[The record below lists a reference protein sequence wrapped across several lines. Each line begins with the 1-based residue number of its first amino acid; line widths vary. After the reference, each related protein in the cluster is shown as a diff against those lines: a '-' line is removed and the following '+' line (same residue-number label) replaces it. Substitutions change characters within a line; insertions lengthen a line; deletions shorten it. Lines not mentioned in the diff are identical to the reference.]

1 MKRVVI
7 LLVLTVFG
15 VINCFSQVSVA
26 SAKNKVVSNLVSSY
40 LIGPNITLVVDD
52 DHPAKFNEKSTVN
65 SNQLGIFKNS
75 NTTGCNIPMDT
86 GLVITTSSYDIAGGG
101 GYGQSASPSSD
112 FSSFSDATANVFQWT
127 YTKYC
132 MEEGKTICALNDIGY
147 LSFWIK
153 PTIDNFQFSYCFA
166 SDEYPNYVGSSFN
179 DFFGF
184 YFSGP
189 FDSVGNYIKGSP
201 AYYMQNLALV
211 PGTQTPVMINT
222 VNHGGGY
229 SSSGGSSYPEYHI
242 VPSGS
247 CSSSCGFNQWTV
259 KLPTAT
265 TVVIADAYY
274 KIDILICD
282 ISDHALHSGL
292 YISKDMRRFDT
303 INIDTTICENQDY
316 FCSVTNDYLT
326 ESGSYQ
332 FVLENITG
340 GDSVININLHIN
352 PVALENTCWEMK
364 QGETLEVD
372 DQTIAQPGTYIFNY
386 STYLNCDS
394 TVVYNV
400 EWGSETKEVDCV
412 KTDTTSS
419 KPKPSGIEDIDDNGI
434 KIYPNPA
441 NDILTI
447 EGNEGKTLVEFYDNN
462 GRLVK
467 SVVIQ
472 STSQIN
478 IEDLSAGTYYLNITS
493 EDKITTKQLIKR

>member
-1 MKRVVI
+1 MRALKKII
-7 LLVLTVFG
+7 LATIIALITTNVY
-15 VINCFSQVSVA
+15 SQVSVA

-229 SSSGGSSYPEYHI
+229 SSSCGSSYPEYHI

-247 CSSSCGFNQWTV
+247 CSSSSGFNQWTV

-274 KIDILICD
+274 KIDILICN

-303 INIDTTICENQDY
+303 INIDTMICDNGVYYYNDKG
-316 FCSVTNDYLT
+316 DYL
-326 ESGSYQ
+326 SKQGKYQ
-332 FVLENITG
+332 LVYENITG
-340 GDSVININLHIN
+340 GDSVININLKVN
-352 PVALENTCWEMK
+352 STSLDNYCWELL
-364 QGETLEVD
+364 QGETIEVD
-372 DQTIAQPGTYIFNY
+372 DMVVSVPGSYIFKY
-386 STYLNCDS
+386 QTVFGCDS
-394 TVVYNV
+394 IVVYNV
-400 EWGSETKEVDCV
+400 EYGSETKEVDCI
-412 KTDTTSS
+412 KSDTTSNLNY
-419 KPKPSGIEDIDDNGI
+419 IQDEIINV
-434 KIYPNPA
+434 YPNPTY
-441 NDILTI
+441 NVVYI
-447 EGNEGKTLVEFYDNN
+447 ENLPDNSIIELYNIN
-462 GRLVK
+462 GILVK
-467 SVVIQ
+467 KFNRGILNVSELESGVYYIRIISSDKVI
-472 STSQIN
+472 TK
-478 IEDLSAGTYYLNITS
+478 
-493 EDKITTKQLIKR
+493 KIIKS

>member
-1 MKRVVI
+1 MRALKKII
-7 LLVLTVFG
+7 LATIIALITTNVY
-15 VINCFSQVSVA
+15 SQVSVA

-247 CSSSCGFNQWTV
+247 CSSSSGFNQWTV

-282 ISDHALHSGL
+282 ISDHPLPSGL

-303 INIDTTICENQDY
+303 INIDTAICDNDVY
-316 FCSVTNDYLT
+316 YYNDKGDYL
-326 ESGSYQ
+326 SKQGKYQ
-332 FVLENITG
+332 LVYENITG
-340 GDSVININLHIN
+340 GDSVINIDLKVNSTSLDN
-352 PVALENTCWEMK
+352 YCWELL
-364 QGETLEVD
+364 QGETIEVD
-372 DQTIAQPGTYIFNY
+372 DIVVSVSGSYIFKY
-386 STYLNCDS
+386 QTVFGCDS
-394 TVVYNV
+394 IVVYNV
-400 EWGSETKEVDCV
+400 EYGSETKEVDCI
-412 KTDTTSS
+412 KSDTASNLNY
-419 KPKPSGIEDIDDNGI
+419 IQDEIINV
-434 KIYPNPA
+434 YPNPTS
-441 NDILTI
+441 DVVYI
-447 EGNEGKTLVEFYDNN
+447 ENLPDNSIIELYNIN
-462 GRLVK
+462 GILVK
-467 SVVIQ
+467 KFNRGILNVSELESGVYYIKIISSDKVI
-472 STSQIN
+472 TK
-478 IEDLSAGTYYLNITS
+478 
-493 EDKITTKQLIKR
+493 KIIKS

>member
-1 MKRVVI
+1 MRALKKII
-7 LLVLTVFG
+7 LAAIIALITTN
-15 VINCFSQVSVA
+15 IYSQVSVA

-229 SSSGGSSYPEYHI
+229 SGSGGSSYPEYHI

-247 CSSSCGFNQWTV
+247 CSSSSGFNQWTV

-282 ISDHALHSGL
+282 ISDHALYSGL

-303 INIDTTICENQDY
+303 INIDTAICDNDVY
-316 FCSVTNDYLT
+316 YYNDKGDYL
-326 ESGSYQ
+326 SKQGKYQ
-332 FVLENITG
+332 LVYENITG
-340 GDSVININLHIN
+340 GDSVINIDLKVNSTSLDN
-352 PVALENTCWEMK
+352 YCWELL
-364 QGETLEVD
+364 QGETIEVD
-372 DQTIAQPGTYIFNY
+372 DMVVSVPGSYIFKY
-386 STYLNCDS
+386 QTVFGCDS

-400 EWGSETKEVDCV
+400 EYGSETKEVDCI
-412 KTDTTSS
+412 KSDTTSNLNY
-419 KPKPSGIEDIDDNGI
+419 IQDEIINV
-434 KIYPNPA
+434 YPNPTY
-441 NDILTI
+441 NVVYI
-447 EGNEGKTLVEFYDNN
+447 ENLPDNSIIELYNIN
-462 GRLVK
+462 GILVK
-467 SVVIQ
+467 KFNRGILNVSELESGVYYIRIISSDKVI
-472 STSQIN
+472 TK
-478 IEDLSAGTYYLNITS
+478 
-493 EDKITTKQLIKR
+493 KIIKS

>member
-1 MKRVVI
+1 MKRTVI
-7 LLVLTVFG
+7 LLVLVLLG
-15 VINCFSQVSVA
+15 VTNCFSQVSVS
-26 SAKNKVVSNLVSSY
+26 SAKNKVVSTLVQSY
-40 LIGPNITLVVDD
+40 LIGPNISLVVDD
-52 DHPAKFNEKSTVN
+52 EHTARFNEKTTVN

-86 GLVITTSSYDIAGGG
+86 GLVITTCSYDNAGSS
-101 GYGQSASPSSD
+101 GYGQSVSPSSD
-112 FSSFSDATANVFQWT
+112 LSSFSDATATVFQWT

-132 MEEGKTICALNDIGY
+132 IEEGKTISAVNDIGY

-166 SDEYPNYVGSSFN
+166 SDEYPNYVGSSYN

-189 FDSVGNYIKGSP
+189 YDSVGNYLKGSP

-229 SSSGGSSYPEYHI
+229 SSSGSSYPEYHI
-242 VPSGS
+242 VPTGS
-247 CSSSCGFNQWTV
+247 CKNSCGFNQWTV

-265 TVVIADAYY
+265 TIVLADAYY
-274 KIDILICD
+274 KIDILVCD
-282 ISDHALHSGL
+282 ISDHALPSGL
-292 YISKDMRRFDT
+292 YLSKDMRRFDT

-316 FCSVTNDYLT
+316 FCDAINDYLT
-326 ESGSYQ
+326 ESGAYQ

-340 GDSVININLHIN
+340 GDSVINVNLKIN
-352 PVALENTCWEMK
+352 PVALENTCWELK
-364 QGETLEVD
+364 NGESLEVD
-372 DQTIAQPGTYIFNY
+372 DQYIRQPGTYIFKY

-412 KTDTTSS
+412 KTDTNSG
-419 KPKPSGIEDIDDNGI
+419 SGIEDIVENEI
-434 KIYPNPA
+434 NIYPNPA

-447 EGNEGKTLVEFYDNN
+447 EGNVGKTRVEFYDNN
-462 GRLVK
+462 GRQVK
-467 SVVIQ
+467 SVLIQ

-478 IEDLSAGTYYLNITS
+478 IGDLASGVYYLRIYSNGKVIN
-493 EDKITTKQLIKR
+493 KQLIKK

>member
-1 MKRVVI
+1 MRALKKII
-7 LLVLTVFG
+7 LAAIIALITTN
-15 VINCFSQVSVA
+15 IYSQVSVA

-247 CSSSCGFNQWTV
+247 CSSSSGFNQWTV

-303 INIDTTICENQDY
+303 INIDTAICDNDVY
-316 FCSVTNDYLT
+316 YYNDKGDYL
-326 ESGSYQ
+326 SKQGKYQ
-332 FVLENITG
+332 LVYENITG
-340 GDSVININLHIN
+340 GDSVINIDLKVNYTFLDN
-352 PVALENTCWEMK
+352 YCWELL
-364 QGETLEVD
+364 QGETIEVD
-372 DQTIAQPGTYIFNY
+372 DMVVSVPGSYIFKY
-386 STYLNCDS
+386 QTVFGCDS

-400 EWGSETKEVDCV
+400 EYGSETKEVDCI
-412 KTDTTSS
+412 KSDITSNLNY
-419 KPKPSGIEDIDDNGI
+419 IQDEIINV
-434 KIYPNPA
+434 YPNPTS
-441 NDILTI
+441 DVVYI
-447 EGNEGKTLVEFYDNN
+447 ENLPDNSIIELYNIN
-462 GRLVK
+462 GILVK
-467 SVVIQ
+467 KCNRGILNVSELESGVYYIRIISSDKVI
-472 STSQIN
+472 TK
-478 IEDLSAGTYYLNITS
+478 
-493 EDKITTKQLIKR
+493 KIIKS

>member
-1 MKRVVI
+1 MRALKKII
-7 LLVLTVFG
+7 LAAIIALITTN
-15 VINCFSQVSVA
+15 IYSQVSVA

-75 NTTGCNIPMDT
+75 NTTSCNIPMDT

-247 CSSSCGFNQWTV
+247 CSSSSGFNQWTV

-303 INIDTTICENQDY
+303 INIDTAICDNDVY
-316 FCSVTNDYLT
+316 YYNDKGDYL
-326 ESGSYQ
+326 SKQGKYQ
-332 FVLENITG
+332 LVYENITG
-340 GDSVININLHIN
+340 GDSVINIDLKVNSTSLDN
-352 PVALENTCWEMK
+352 YCWELL
-364 QGETLEVD
+364 QGETIEVD
-372 DQTIAQPGTYIFNY
+372 DMVVSVPGSYIFKY
-386 STYLNCDS
+386 QTAFGCDS

-400 EWGSETKEVDCV
+400 EYGSETKEVDCI
-412 KTDTTSS
+412 KSDITSNLNY
-419 KPKPSGIEDIDDNGI
+419 IQDEIINV
-434 KIYPNPA
+434 YPNPTS
-441 NDILTI
+441 DVVYI
-447 EGNEGKTLVEFYDNN
+447 ENLPDNSIIELYNIN
-462 GRLVK
+462 GILVK
-467 SVVIQ
+467 KCNRGILNVSELESGVYYIRIISSDKVI
-472 STSQIN
+472 TK
-478 IEDLSAGTYYLNITS
+478 
-493 EDKITTKQLIKR
+493 KIIKS

>member
-1 MKRVVI
+1 MRALKKII
-7 LLVLTVFG
+7 LAAIIALITTN
-15 VINCFSQVSVA
+15 IYSQVSVA

-247 CSSSCGFNQWTV
+247 CSSSSGFNQWTV

-282 ISDHALHSGL
+282 ISDHALPSGL

-303 INIDTTICENQDY
+303 INIDTAICDNDVY
-316 FCSVTNDYLT
+316 YYNDKGDYL
-326 ESGSYQ
+326 SKQGKYQ
-332 FVLENITG
+332 LVYENITG
-340 GDSVININLHIN
+340 GDSVINIDLKVNSTSLDN
-352 PVALENTCWEMK
+352 YCWELL
-364 QGETLEVD
+364 QGETIEVD
-372 DQTIAQPGTYIFNY
+372 DMVVSVPGSYIFKY
-386 STYLNCDS
+386 QTVFGCDS

-400 EWGSETKEVDCV
+400 EYGAETKEVDCI
-412 KTDTTSS
+412 KSDTTSNLNY
-419 KPKPSGIEDIDDNGI
+419 IQDEIINV
-434 KIYPNPA
+434 YPNPTY
-441 NDILTI
+441 NVVYI
-447 EGNEGKTLVEFYDNN
+447 ENLPDNSIIELYNIN
-462 GRLVK
+462 GILVK
-467 SVVIQ
+467 KFNRGILNVSELESGVYYIRIISSDKVI
-472 STSQIN
+472 TK
-478 IEDLSAGTYYLNITS
+478 
-493 EDKITTKQLIKR
+493 KIIKS